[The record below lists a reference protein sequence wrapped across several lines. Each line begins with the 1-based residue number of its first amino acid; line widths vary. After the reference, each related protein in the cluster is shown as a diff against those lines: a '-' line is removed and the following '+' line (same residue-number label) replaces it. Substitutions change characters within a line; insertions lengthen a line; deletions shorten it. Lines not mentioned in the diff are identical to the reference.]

1 MISPTDQYALSAISP
16 IDGRYAK
23 KTSVL
28 QNYFSEYALF
38 HFRFKIEVRWLDY
51 LFSHSTLLGIT
62 PPSEQARALLNQQ
75 VSQFSYTDALHIKQI
90 EKNCG
95 HDVKAVEYFLKSFL
109 SSQPEL
115 NHYQEWVHFSC
126 TSEDINNLAY
136 ALMIQR
142 CLDEIILPKL
152 QQLLEQLKTQ
162 ARSWAAI
169 PMLSRTHGQAATPTT
184 LGKEF
189 ANFTYRLARQIENLS
204 TTPILGKFNGAVG
217 NYNAQKISLPEI
229 DWPTFSRTFVEQL
242 GLTWNPYTTQIEPH
256 DYLAELFSKLSTLH
270 NILIDCTRDC
280 WGYIAFGYFDQH
292 NQAEEIG
299 SSTMPHKIN
308 PIDFENAEANL
319 SLAQALAQFL
329 ACRLP
334 ISRYQ
339 RDLADSSLLR
349 NMGSVFA
356 YALIAYD
363 SLSTGLNKITPNLT
377 VLAEDLNNHSEVIAE
392 AIQTVMRVHQLELP
406 YEKLKTLT
414 RGKKI
419 DIQIL
424 HTFIQ
429 QLSLPESIKQQLLQ
443 LKPADYLGYAR
454 QLAENI

>member
-1 MISPTDQYALSAISP
+1 MISPLEQHTLCAISP
-16 IDGRYAK
+16 IDGRYAH
-23 KTSVL
+23 KTVAL

-51 LFSHSTLLGIT
+51 LFTHGSLLGMT
-62 PPSEQARALLNQQ
+62 PASESARALLQQ
-75 VSQFSYTDALHIKQI
+75 KLTQFTCADALQIKQI

-95 HDVKAVEYFLKSFL
+95 HDVKAVEYFLKSYL
-109 SSQPEL
+109 RSQPEL
-115 NHYQEWVHFSC
+115 SNYQEWVHFGC

-136 ALMIQR
+136 ALMIQG
-142 CLDEIILPKL
+142 CLQEIILPKL
-152 QQLLEQLKTQ
+152 HQLLDQLKVKSHTW
-162 ARSWAAI
+162 SAI

-189 ANFTYRLARQIENLS
+189 ANFTYRLARQIESLS
-204 TTPILGKFNGAVG
+204 NTPILGKFNGAVG

-229 DWPTFSRTFVEQL
+229 DWPTFNQTFVEQL

-270 NILIDCTRDC
+270 NILIDCARDC

-292 NQAEEIG
+292 SQPEEIG

-356 YALIAYD
+356 YAVIAYD
-363 SLSTGLNKITPNLT
+363 SLTTGLNKITPNLT
-377 VLAEDLNNHSEVIAE
+377 ALVEDLNNHSEVIAE
-392 AIQTVMRVHQLELP
+392 AIQTIMRVHHLELP
-406 YEKLKTLT
+406 YEQLKTLT

-419 DIQIL
+419 DLAIL

-429 QLSLPESIKQQLLQ
+429 QLALPESIKQQLLQ
-443 LKPADYLGYAR
+443 LKPADYLGYAQ